1 MEEEKSKQEEDLGLE
16 EFDFEADYEELKKL
30 HNLPDFKS
38 LAEDFD
44 IEKIVDKETIF
55 LAREIRRSI
64 NEKITAYIHLFET
77 LINPTSPPMFV
88 FKILKNMSSQE
99 KEQIQEFYKVLSK
112 TQIEIMKLDT
122 MYSEKAEVVFINKN
136 FKVWQEMKIK
146 IHALFISFEKNFE
159 KDDASKDRSYF
170 D

>member
-1 MEEEKSKQEEDLGLE
+1 MEDQDQDD
-16 EFDFEADYEELKKL
+16 FDFEAEYEELKLK
-30 HNLPDFKS
+30 HNLPDFKA

-44 IEKIVDKETIF
+44 IEKIADKETIF
-55 LAREIRRSI
+55 LAREVRRAI
-64 NEKITAYIHLFET
+64 NEKVTAYIHLFET

-88 FKILKNMSSQE
+88 FKILKNMSEQE

-122 MYSEKAEVVFINKN
+122 VYSEKDEVKFINKT
-136 FKVWQEMKIK
+136 FKVWQEMKTK
-146 IHALFISFEKNFE
+146 IYSLFASFEINFE
-159 KDDASKDRSYF
+159 NDDISKKRSYF

>member
-1 MEEEKSKQEEDLGLE
+1 MEDQDQDD
-16 EFDFEADYEELKKL
+16 FDFEAEYEELKLK
-30 HNLPDFKS
+30 HNLPDFKA

-44 IEKIVDKETIF
+44 IEKIADKETIF
-55 LAREIRRSI
+55 LAREVRRAI
-64 NEKITAYIHLFET
+64 NEKVTAYIHLFET

-88 FKILKNMSSQE
+88 CKILKNMSEQE

-122 MYSEKAEVVFINKN
+122 VYSEKDEVKFINKT
-136 FKVWQEMKIK
+136 FKVWQEMKTK
-146 IHALFISFEKNFE
+146 IYSLFASFEINFE
-159 KDDASKDRSYF
+159 NDDISKKRSYF

>member
-1 MEEEKSKQEEDLGLE
+1 MEDQDQDD
-16 EFDFEADYEELKKL
+16 FDFEAEYEELKLK
-30 HNLPDFKS
+30 HNLPDFKA

-44 IEKIVDKETIF
+44 IEKIADKETIF
-55 LAREIRRSI
+55 LAREVRRAI

-88 FKILKNMSSQE
+88 FKILKNMSEQE

-122 MYSEKAEVVFINKN
+122 VYSEKDEVKFINKT
-136 FKVWQEMKIK
+136 FKVWQEMKTK
-146 IHALFISFEKNFE
+146 IYSLFASFEINFE
-159 KDDASKDRSYF
+159 NDDISKKRSYF